1 MSVTFSVVLFDVD
14 GTIVDSAPAVMGAFR
29 AVLSDFGLPVPDDR
43 RLRGYVGPPLW
54 HSFADLGYSGDLLA
68 DLVAGYR
75 RRYADHYLDPVP
87 FAGVPQLLRDLHERG
102 VPLATATSKQAPMA
116 LAQMQHLG
124 LTDVFDVIA
133 GATPDPSSTKATVI
147 REALAQLE
155 RRGVDVG
162 APLLVG
168 DSLWDV
174 IGGHEA
180 GIPVL
185 GVGWGYATAGGLDDA
200 EEVCEGVEELRSFLL
215 SHTRR
220 EG

>member
-1 MSVTFSVVLFDVD
+1 MTIGSAATWVLPCGIPSRTWGIPVTCWRTWSP
-14 GTIVDSAPAVMGAFR
+14 GTGAGMR
-29 AVLSDFGLPVPDDR
+29 ITT
-43 RLRGYVGPPLW
+43 W
-54 HSFADLGYSGDLLA
+54 IH
-68 DLVAGYR
+68 
-75 RRYADHYLDPVP
+75 
-87 FAGVPQLLRDLHERG
+87 
-102 VPLATATSKQAPMA
+102 
-116 LAQMQHLG
+116 
-124 LTDVFDVIA
+124 VIA

-147 REALAQLE
+147 RDALAQLE

-180 GIPVL
+180 GVPVL

-200 EEVCEGVEELRSFLL
+200 EEVCESVEELRSFLL

>member
-1 MSVTFSVVLFDVD
+1 M
-14 GTIVDSAPAVMGAFR
+14 
-29 AVLSDFGLPVPDDR
+29 
-43 RLRGYVGPPLW
+43 
-54 HSFADLGYSGDLLA
+54 
-68 DLVAGYR
+68 
-75 RRYADHYLDPVP
+75 DPVP
-87 FAGVPQLLRDLHERG
+87 FAGVPQLLRELHERG

-116 LAQMQHLG
+116 LAQMKSLG

-180 GIPVL
+180 GVPVL
-185 GVGWGYATAGGLDDA
+185 GVGWGYATAGGLDNA
-200 EEVCEGVEELRSFLL
+200 EEVCENVEELRSFLL